1 MLFAAHSGL
10 RYLVLVAG
18 LFVVL
23 YALVGFFGKREYST
37 AMARLATVFTGL
49 MHLQVLTGVA
59 TLLSRPFYTQMIGHF
74 FLMLLAA
81 AVAQFTTSVTKRRP
95 PEQRSYGPHL
105 VGGLV
110 ALALVAAGTMAI
122 GRGVLQSTM

>member
-1 MLFAAHSGL
+1 VPASVSAKPRLSPSQLMSDHRTDPL
-10 RYLVLVAG
+10 
-18 LFVVL
+18 
-23 YALVGFFGKREYST
+23 
-37 AMARLATVFTGL
+37 MARLATVFTGL
-49 MHLQVLTGVA
+49 MHLQILTGVA
-59 TLLSRPFYTQMIGHF
+59 TLFSRPFYTQMIGHF

-95 PEQRSYGPHL
+95 PDQRSYGPHL
-105 VGGLV
+105 VGALA